1 MIKHFS
7 DQISSQISILE
18 SLINDS
24 ELNLIIES
32 VVSLLIESLSNGRPL
47 LTFGNGGS
55 AADALHISA
64 ELVGDFNYNR
74 QPLNVICLNSNTP
87 FITAWSN
94 DYEYETIFSR
104 QIKAYSYLN
113 PICLGLSTSGNSPNV
128 VNAFK
133 TAKSLDLTTIALT
146 GQSGG
151 SIISLAD
158 YLINVPS
165 STTPRIQEAHQC
177 IYHYLCERIE
187 SHFI

>member
-7 DQISSQISILE
+7 DQISSQISILDT
-18 SLINDS
+18 LINDS
-24 ELNLIIES
+24 ELNLIINRCIS
-32 VVSLLIESLSNGRPL
+32 THRVPPNGRPL

-55 AADALHISA
+55 AADAHISA

-104 QIKAYSYLN
+104 QIKAYSHLN